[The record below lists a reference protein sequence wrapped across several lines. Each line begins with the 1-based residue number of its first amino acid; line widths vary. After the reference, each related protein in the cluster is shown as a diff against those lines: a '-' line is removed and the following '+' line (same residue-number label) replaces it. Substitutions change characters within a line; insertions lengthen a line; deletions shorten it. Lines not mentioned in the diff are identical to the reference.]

1 MSEPAWAEVHRRT
14 VAAGGERYV
23 DPATGYVVFTEL
35 FHLRRNRCCG
45 SGCRHCPYEH
55 AAVAAE
61 IRGSLPA
68 PTVLAGR
75 G

>member
-1 MSEPAWAEVHRRT
+1 MSEPAWAELHRRT

-45 SGCRHCPYEH
+45 SGCRHGPYEH
-55 AAVAAE
+55 AAVE
-61 IRGSLPA
+61 HRETLQK
-68 PTVLAGR
+68 PTVVVER
-75 G
+75 R